1 MDFDIGTATRLREE
15 RTRLGLPQHEIAER
29 IGSSQ
34 KLWSQYECGDTVP
47 GGKVLAAIAALGV
60 DMQYVLTGVKNNAVS
75 SPEEQVLL
83 AHFRAMDARSK
94 AGLLCTSSI
103 MSMTPKAGNPATVA
117 IDMPRT
123 LLLLETF
130 WAASDNDKKSIE
142 AAMMIVTE
150 RQAR

>member
-1 MDFDIGTATRLREE
+1 MEFDIETANRLREE
-15 RTRLGLPQHEIAER
+15 RNRLGLPQHEIADR

-47 GGKVLAAIAALGV
+47 GGKVLAAIAAVGV
-60 DMQYVLTGVKNNAVS
+60 DMQYVLTGAKSHAVS
-75 SPEEQVLL
+75 SPEEQTLL

-94 AGLLCTSSI
+94 AGLLCTSSV
-103 MSMTPKAGNPATVA
+103 MSMTPKAATVA

-123 LLLLETF
+123 LRLLEVF